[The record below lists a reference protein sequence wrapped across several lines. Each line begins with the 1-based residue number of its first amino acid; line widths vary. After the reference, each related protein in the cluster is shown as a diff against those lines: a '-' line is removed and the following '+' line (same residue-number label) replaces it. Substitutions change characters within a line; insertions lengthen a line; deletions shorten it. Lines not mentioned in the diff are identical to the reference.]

1 MTKNK
6 LIIFIF
12 FSVLM
17 SGCQPT
23 SDILKLPENVS
34 LYNLPEEEGGKIV
47 YVTKK
52 QTICHIES
60 TKTLQMF
67 HYYKVG
73 CGDVSGWVTG
83 GDQD

>member
-12 FSVLM
+12 FAVLM

-23 SDILKLPENVS
+23 SDILKLPENAS
-34 LYNLPEEEGGKIV
+34 LYDLPEEEGGKII

-52 QTICHIES
+52 KTICHIES

-67 HYYKVG
+67 HYYKVS

-83 GDQD
+83 GDQS